1 MKRNS
6 KTKVLIIVIVIAAVV
21 VAGGLGIWYFTQN
34 RNTEPVSVF
43 PFQSLGMT
51 EYWGDSQESYG
62 PITTDR
68 IQTVFLSGTQSV
80 TEVMV
85 QEGDTVKK
93 GDLLM
98 TFDTTLSEL
107 ALERE
112 RLAVEKLKLQL
123 ENAQQELR
131 DIKNMKPMVI
141 PTPSPDPDPDQNL
154 GVMLSGN
161 YQISQNK
168 TYDGSSQENPL
179 ILWISDSANLE
190 DTVFEAVRV
199 KAEEYQN
206 ANAPAP
212 TEPTTEPTDA
222 NTAEPTTEPAT
233 ESEAEPTTE
242 PVTEPPTVPVEPLTV
257 NRFCMVVKVTE
268 GNMSLGATSVWQGME
283 VSKNQNGTF
292 SFRFFD
298 ASAVKDHTLAQQDTP
313 NVTEPEIDLGSG
325 YTASQIAQMRS
336 EKEKEIKDLQFQIKM
351 AEAEYAI
358 KQTEFESGEVTAQF
372 DGTVVSLLSEEEA
385 KLNNQPMLKLSGGG
399 GFYMEGSVSELEK
412 DNLQIGQEVTIND
425 WNTGMTYM
433 GTVQSV
439 GDFPVS
445 DGSWNGTGNPNVS
458 YYPFTVFIDGDADLQ
473 EGSYV
478 SVTYSTAT
486 TEQGIYLENP
496 FLRTEQG
503 KSYVY
508 VRGENGKLEKRFV
521 TTGKALWGSYTE
533 VLEGL
538 TPDDYIAFPYGKN
551 VTEGADTVESD
562 LSELYG

>member
-21 VAGGLGIWYFTQN
+21 VAGGFGIWYFTQN

-43 PFQSLGMT
+43 SFQYVGMT

-68 IQTVFLSGTQSV
+68 IQTIFLSGTQSV

-131 DIKNMKPMVI
+131 EIQNMKPMVI
-141 PTPSPDPDPDQNL
+141 PAPSPDPEPDPDL
-154 GVMLSGN
+154 GVMLSGD
-161 YQISQNK
+161 YQISENK
-168 TYDGSSQENPL
+168 EYDGSSQENPL
-179 ILWISDSANLE
+179 VLWIRDSANLE
-190 DTVFEAVRV
+190 DAVFEAVRV

-212 TEPTTEPTDA
+212 AEDAAESTTVP
-222 NTAEPTTEPAT
+222 AEPERV
-233 ESEAEPTTE
+233 S
-242 PVTEPPTVPVEPLTV
+242 
-257 NRFCMVVKVTE
+257 RFFMVVKVTE
-268 GNMSLGATSVWQGME
+268 DNMSMGDTSVWQGME
-283 VSKNQNGTF
+283 VCENLNGTF

-298 ASAVKDHTLAQQDTP
+298 ASAVQDYTVP
-313 NVTEPEIDLGSG
+313 KQELSNEPEIDYGSG
-325 YTASQIAQMRS
+325 YTASQIAQMRA
-336 EKEKEIKDLQFQIKM
+336 EKEKQIKDLRFQIKM

-358 KQTEFESGEVTAQF
+358 KQKEFESGEVTAQF

-412 DNLQIGQEVTIND
+412 DNLQIGQEVTVND

-445 DGSWNGTGNPNVS
+445 TDSWNGAGNPNVS

-478 SVTYSTAT
+478 NVTYSTAT

-508 VRGENGKLEKRFV
+508 VRGEDGKLEKRFV
-521 TTGKALWGSYTE
+521 TTSKALWGSYTE

-538 TPDDYIAFPYGKN
+538 TPEDYIAFPYGKN
-551 VTEGADTVESD
+551 VLEGADTVESD

>member
-6 KTKVLIIVIVIAAVV
+6 KMKVWIIVIVIAAVV

-43 PFQSLGMT
+43 PFQYIGMT

-123 ENAQQELR
+123 ENAQKELR

-141 PTPSPDPDPDQNL
+141 PTPSPDPDPEQNL
-154 GVMLSGN
+154 GVKLSGT

-168 TYDGSSQENPL
+168 AYDGSSRENPL
-179 ILWISDSANLE
+179 ILWISESANLE
-190 DTVFEAVRV
+190 DAVFEAVRV

-212 TEPTTEPTDA
+212 TEPADEPAAESETEPTDET
-222 NTAEPTTEPAT
+222 TAEPATEPTTEPT
-233 ESEAEPTTE
+233 
-242 PVTEPPTVPVEPLTV
+242 TVPAEPLTV
-257 NRFCMVVKVTE
+257 NRFCVVVKVTE
-268 GNMSLGATSVWQGME
+268 GDMSLGSTSVWQGME

-298 ASAVKDHTLAQQDTP
+298 ASAVKDHTLAQQDVP
-313 NVTEPEIDLGSG
+313 NVTEPEIDFGSG

-399 GFYMEGSVSELEK
+399 GFYMEGSISELEK
-412 DNLQIGQEVTIND
+412 DNLQIGQEVTVND

-439 GDFPVS
+439 GDFPTS
-445 DGSWNGTGNPNVS
+445 NGYWSGAGNPNVS

-478 SVTYSTAT
+478 NVTFSTAT
-486 TEQGIYLENP
+486 SEQGIYLENP
-496 FLRTEQG
+496 YLRTEQG

-508 VRGENGKLEKRFV
+508 VRGEDGKLEKRFV
-521 TTGKALWGSYTE
+521 TTGKALWGSYTQ

-551 VTEGADTVESD
+551 VLEGADTVESD